1 MLCWVWGSH
10 GPNSACAPASP
21 SFGLGVFG
29 PVCVCPPQAGAPD
42 HWCLGAVV
50 FSRRCAGRASFVFS
64 DHGHWFS
71 VCRVEPVSRAR
82 LPLNVL
88 SLVSH
93 TQRLALEGFCFVFN
107 VVCVDVET
115 RFFNSLTLC
124 LVPSL
129 FLLWVHQCLAPVY
142 RPLPSKQKFW

>member
-1 MLCWVWGSH
+1 M
-10 GPNSACAPASP
+10 
-21 SFGLGVFG
+21 
-29 PVCVCPPQAGAPD
+29 
-42 HWCLGAVV
+42 
-50 FSRRCAGRASFVFS
+50 FS

-115 RFFNSLTLC
+115 RFFFLFDSLSRAQPLSA
-124 LVPSL
+124 LGAPVPSASVSSIAVKTEVL
-129 FLLWVHQCLAPVY
+129 VTEVQEVKEKTHRLMCF
-142 RPLPSKQKFW
+142 